1 MVRTQIYLTQE
12 EHQALRV
19 LSAETGKSQSEWIRE
34 AVDRLLVQ
42 HQKPDR
48 KKLLQQ
54 AQGMWK
60 DRTDLFDLET
70 LRQEWERF

>member
-1 MVRTQIYLTQE
+1 MIRTQIYLTEE
-12 EHQALRV
+12 EHHALRA

-34 AVDRLLVQ
+34 AIDQLVVQ
-42 HQKPDR
+42 YKKPDR

-54 AQGMWK
+54 ARGMWK
-60 DRTDLFDLET
+60 DRADLFDLET